1 MFKINFKTEFTM
13 YQKSYKVAAIHD
25 LSGVGRC
32 SLTVILP
39 TLSAQGIQVCP
50 VPTAILSTHTGGF
63 GEVVMRDLTD
73 YIQPALEHYKRLNYN
88 FDCIYSGFLAST
100 GQIDHCLQFFE
111 HYKDALKVVDPV
123 MADHGK
129 PYKTCTPDLRA
140 GMNKLAAIA
149 DIITPNVTEAA
160 MLLGESPMQPDMTS
174 QQMKSYL
181 VRLSELGPKIV
192 VITSVFSD
200 GRSYNI
206 GYDREH
212 SKFWKVPYNL
222 INANYPGT
230 GDVFA
235 SVLTGSIL
243 RGDSLPIAMNR
254 ATEFLEIAIKT
265 TYSYSTDTR
274 DGIMLES
281 CLDFLISNP
290 TLCDYEQL

>member
-1 MFKINFKTEFTM
+1 MLNN
-13 YQKSYKVAAIHD
+13 SAKVAAIHD
-25 LSGVGRC
+25 LSGIGRC
-32 SLTVILP
+32 SLSVILP

-50 VPTAILSTHTGGF
+50 VPTAILSSHTGGF
-63 GEVVMRDLTD
+63 GDVVLRDLTD
-73 YIQPALEHYKRLNYN
+73 YISPALEHYKRLEYD

-100 GQIDHCLQFFE
+100 EQVDHCLEFFGY
-111 HYKDALKVVDPV
+111 YKNSLKVVDPV

-129 PYKTCTPDLRA
+129 PYKTCTPELRSR
-140 GMNKLAAIA
+140 MKELVAIA
-149 DIITPNVTEAA
+149 DIITPNITEAA
-160 MLLGESPMQPDMTS
+160 ILLDENSMQADVSM
-174 QQMKSYL
+174 QQIKSYL

-200 GRSYNI
+200 GKTYNV

-212 SKFWKVPYNL
+212 SKFWRIPYNM

-235 SVLTGSIL
+235 AVLTGSIL

-254 ATEFLEIAIKT
+254 ATAFLERAIKT

-274 DGIMLES
+274 DGIMLEN
-281 CLDFLISNP
+281 CLDFLITNP
-290 TLCDYEQL
+290 TLCDYEQM

>member
-1 MFKINFKTEFTM
+1 M
-13 YQKSYKVAAIHD
+13 YQKTLKVAAIHD
-25 LSGVGRC
+25 LSGIGRC
-32 SLTVILP
+32 SLSVILP

-50 VPTAILSTHTGGF
+50 VPTAILSAHTGGF
-63 GEVVMRDLTD
+63 GDVVMRDQTD
-73 YIQPALEHYKRLNYN
+73 YIGCALEHYKKLDYK
-88 FDCIYSGFLAST
+88 FDCVYSGFMASI
-100 GQIDHCLQFFE
+100 GQIDLCLKFFD
-111 HYKDALKVVDPV
+111 HYNTALKVVDPV

-129 PYKTCTPDLRA
+129 PYKTCTPELRA
-140 GMNKLAAIA
+140 EMGKLAAIA
-149 DIITPNVTEAA
+149 DIITPNITEAA
-160 MLLGESPMQPDMTS
+160 MLLGESPIQPDLST
-174 QQMKSYL
+174 QQMKSFL

-192 VITSVFSD
+192 VITSVFSN
-200 GRSYNI
+200 GKAYNI

-212 SKFWKVPYNL
+212 SKLWKVPYNL

-265 TYSYSTDTR
+265 TYSYSTDSR
-274 DGIMLES
+274 EGIMLES

-290 TLCDYEQL
+290 TLCDYEQM

>member
-1 MFKINFKTEFTM
+1 MINN
-13 YQKSYKVAAIHD
+13 SAKVAAIHD

-32 SLTVILP
+32 SLSVILP

-50 VPTAILSTHTGGF
+50 VPTAILSAHTGGF
-63 GEVVMRDLTD
+63 GDVVLRDLTD
-73 YIQPALEHYKRLNYN
+73 YISPALEHYKRLEYK
-88 FDCIYSGFLAST
+88 FDCVYSGFLASME
-100 GQIDHCLQFFE
+100 QIDHCLEFFE
-111 HYKDALKVVDPV
+111 YYKNALKVVDPV

-129 PYKTCTPDLRA
+129 PYKTCTPELCSRMKELVA
-140 GMNKLAAIA
+140 VA

-160 MLLGESPMQPDMTS
+160 ILLGENPMQADVTI
-174 QQMKSYL
+174 QQVKSYL

-200 GRSYNI
+200 GKTYNV

-212 SKFWKVPYNL
+212 SKFWRIPYNM

-254 ATEFLEIAIKT
+254 ATAFLERAIKT
-265 TYSYSTDTR
+265 TYSYSTDNR

-290 TLCDYEQL
+290 TLCDYEQM

>member
-1 MFKINFKTEFTM
+1 M
-13 YQKSYKVAAIHD
+13 YNNSVKVAAIHD

-32 SLTVILP
+32 SLSVILP

-50 VPTAILSTHTGGF
+50 VPTAILSAHTGGF
-63 GEVVMRDLTD
+63 GDVVLRDLTD
-73 YIQPALEHYKRLNYN
+73 YILPALEHYKRLEYK
-88 FDCIYSGFLAST
+88 FDCVYSGFLASME
-100 GQIDHCLQFFE
+100 QIDHCLEFFE
-111 HYKDALKVVDPV
+111 CYKNALKVVDPV

-129 PYKTCTPDLRA
+129 PYRTCTPELCSR
-140 GMNKLAAIA
+140 MKELAAVA

-160 MLLGESPMQPDMTS
+160 ILLGENPMQADVTM
-174 QQMKSYL
+174 QQVKSYL

-200 GRSYNI
+200 GKTYNV

-212 SKFWKVPYNL
+212 SKFWRIPYNM
-222 INANYPGT
+222 ISANYPGT

-235 SVLTGSIL
+235 AVLTGSVL

-254 ATEFLEIAIKT
+254 ATAFLERAIKT

-290 TLCDYEQL
+290 TLCDYEQM

>member
-1 MFKINFKTEFTM
+1 MLNN
-13 YQKSYKVAAIHD
+13 SARVAAIHD
-25 LSGVGRC
+25 LSGIGRC
-32 SLTVILP
+32 SLSVILP

-50 VPTAILSTHTGGF
+50 VPTAILSSHTGGF
-63 GEVVMRDLTD
+63 GDVVLRDLTD
-73 YIQPALEHYKRLNYN
+73 YISPALAHYKQLNYK
-88 FDCIYSGFLAST
+88 FDCVYSGFLAST
-100 GQIDHCLQFFE
+100 EQIDHCLEFFE
-111 HYKDALKVVDPV
+111 YYKSALKVVDPV

-129 PYKTCTPDLRA
+129 PYKTCTPELRSR
-140 GMNKLAAIA
+140 MSELVAIA

-160 MLLGESPMQPDMTS
+160 ILLGENPVQPDIST
-174 QQMKSYL
+174 QQIKSYL

-192 VITSVFSD
+192 VITSVFTD
-200 GRSYNI
+200 GKSYNV

-212 SKFWKVPYNL
+212 SKFWKIPYNM

-254 ATEFLEIAIKT
+254 ATAFLERAIKT

-274 DGIMLES
+274 EGIMLEN
-281 CLDFLISNP
+281 CLDFLITNP
-290 TLCDYEQL
+290 TLCDYEQM

>member
-1 MFKINFKTEFTM
+1 M
-13 YQKSYKVAAIHD
+13 YHQVAKVAAIHD
-25 LSGVGRC
+25 LSGIGRC
-32 SLTVILP
+32 SLSVILP

-50 VPTAILSTHTGGF
+50 VPTAILSAHTGGF
-63 GEVVMRDLTD
+63 GDVVLRDLTD
-73 YIQPALEHYKRLNYN
+73 YISPALAHYKQLNYKFN
-88 FDCIYSGFLAST
+88 CIYSGFLAST
-100 GQIDHCLQFFE
+100 SQIDHCLEFFE
-111 HYKDALKVVDPV
+111 YYKDALKIVDPV

-129 PYKTCTPDLRA
+129 PYKTCTPELRSR
-140 GMNKLAAIA
+140 MSELVAIA
-149 DIITPNVTEAA
+149 DIITPNITEAA
-160 MLLGESPMQPDMTS
+160 MLLGENPLQPDITM
-174 QQMKSYL
+174 QRIKSFL

-200 GRSYNI
+200 GKSYNV

-212 SKFWKVPYNL
+212 SKFWRVPYSL

-254 ATEFLEIAIKT
+254 ATAFLELAIKT

-274 DGIMLES
+274 EGIMLEN

-290 TLCDYEQL
+290 TLCDYEQM

>member
-1 MFKINFKTEFTM
+1 M
-13 YQKSYKVAAIHD
+13 YKNSIKVAAIHD

-32 SLTVILP
+32 SLSVILP

-63 GEVVMRDLTD
+63 GDVVMRDLTD
-73 YIQPALEHYKRLNYN
+73 YITPALEHYKRLNYK
-88 FDCIYSGFLAST
+88 FDCVYSGFLASI
-100 GQIDHCLQFFE
+100 GQIDHCLNFFGE
-111 HYKDALKVVDPV
+111 YKDSLKIVDPV

-129 PYKTCTPDLRA
+129 PYKTCTPELRK
-140 GMNKLAAIA
+140 GMAKLAAIA
-149 DIITPNVTEAA
+149 DIITPNITEAA
-160 MLLGESPMQPDMTS
+160 MLLGENPNQPDLTS
-174 QQMKSYL
+174 MQIKSFL

-200 GRSYNI
+200 GMAYNV
-206 GYDREH
+206 GYDSEH
-212 SKFWKVPYNL
+212 SKFWRVPYAV

-265 TYSYSTDTR
+265 TYSYSTDPR

-281 CLDFLISNP
+281 CLDFLINRP
-290 TLCDYEQL
+290 TLCGYEQL

>member
-1 MFKINFKTEFTM
+1 MINN
-13 YQKSYKVAAIHD
+13 SAKVAAIHD

-32 SLTVILP
+32 SLSVILP

-50 VPTAILSTHTGGF
+50 VPTAILSAHTGGF
-63 GEVVMRDLTD
+63 GDVVLRDLTD
-73 YIQPALEHYKRLNYN
+73 YILPALEHYKRLEYK
-88 FDCIYSGFLAST
+88 FDCVYSGFLAST
-100 GQIDHCLQFFE
+100 EQIDHCLEFFE
-111 HYKDALKVVDPV
+111 YYKNALKVVDPV

-129 PYKTCTPDLRA
+129 PYKTCTAELCSRMKELVA
-140 GMNKLAAIA
+140 VA

-160 MLLGESPMQPDMTS
+160 ILLGENPMQADVTM
-174 QQMKSYL
+174 QQVKSYL

-200 GRSYNI
+200 GKTYNV

-212 SKFWKVPYNL
+212 SKFWRIPYNM

-254 ATEFLEIAIKT
+254 ATAFLERAIKT
-265 TYSYSTDTR
+265 TYSYSTDNR

-290 TLCDYEQL
+290 TLCDYEQM